1 MEASEDTL
9 LSAALL
15 LDQSVAYDLVDHLL
29 LLKKLRVYNFS
40 EESINWFSSYLG
52 DRSQVVQVE
61 SKQGQSSKLG
71 DHGVPQGSILGGLI
85 FIIFSNDFPAYNQI
99 GESVMYVDDDT
110 DVDNDC
116 DPQILHDKIQQVA
129 NDSSSWLTDNR
140 MCVAGEKSKLLVIG
154 TRKLKSLKLSNPM
167 EIQVSNMLVKETKSE
182 KLLGIIINNELTW
195 KEHLHGE
202 GWREEGEN
210 AMGLIPQLSQ
220 RVGILRKL
228 AKYVSGGRLK
238 MFSEGMFYFKLNYC
252 LPVFGHVFGL
262 DKYRDTKTRN
272 LSFTKGDNRKLQVLQ
287 NSVLRLLT
295 GKVRKT
301 PTTELLKSAGSLSIQ
316 QLVASH
322 TLSVSMVHKVI
333 ITNKPAYLAR
343 KLGVR
348 NLEDGITTRNTGM
361 LTVPR
366 QKLSTTR
373 GGFVARGVQL
383 FNNLPLHLRLE
394 KSVKKFKVG
403 TRRWISEN
411 IEARPT

>member
-1 MEASEDTL
+1 
-9 LSAALL
+9 
-15 LDQSVAYDLVDHLL
+15 
-29 LLKKLRVYNFS
+29 
-40 EESINWFSSYLG
+40 
-52 DRSQVVQVE
+52 
-61 SKQGQSSKLG
+61 
-71 DHGVPQGSILGGLI
+71 
-85 FIIFSNDFPAYNQI
+85 
-99 GESVMYVDDDT
+99 MYVDDDT

-238 MFSEGMFYFKLNYC
+238 MFAEGMFYSKLNYC

-272 LSFTKGDNRKLQVLQ
+272 LSFTKGDN
-287 NSVLRLLT
+287 
-295 GKVRKT
+295 
-301 PTTELLKSAGSLSIQ
+301 
-316 QLVASH
+316 
-322 TLSVSMVHKVI
+322 MVQKVI

-343 KLGVR
+343 RLGVR
-348 NLEDGITTRNTGM
+348 NLEDGINTRNTGM

-366 QKLSTTR
+366 QKLSTTS